1 MRMNQILSEEKARLL
16 AKDFT
21 NFVESK
27 GVKAMLDSC
36 SSWDGMYLTNL
47 FNRSYI
53 GFSGYFDYNG
63 YVFLINTTGDE
74 IIVNSFDESYRVLLH
89 SNYSFM
95 IFEYFQKF
103 FESNIA
109 IAV

>member
-36 SSWDGMYLTNL
+36 ASWDGMYLTNL

-53 GFSGYFDYNG
+53 GFSGYFDYKG